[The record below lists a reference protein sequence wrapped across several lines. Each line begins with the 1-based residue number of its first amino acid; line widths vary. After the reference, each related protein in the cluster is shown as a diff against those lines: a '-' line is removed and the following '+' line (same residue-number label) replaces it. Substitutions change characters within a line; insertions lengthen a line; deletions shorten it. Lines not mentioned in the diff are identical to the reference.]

1 MTGDFRLRQIA
12 FVSADLEKA
21 AEQLNKVFGVE
32 IGFRDPGVMHY
43 GLKNAVLPV
52 GNDFIEIVEP
62 VKEGA
67 SAGRYLQRRGGDG
80 GYMVILQAEDEAA
93 HRERLKAQGVRVVD
107 VLDMPRHKATH
118 YHPKDFGGIL
128 ASIDTVPDCPD
139 WREPDTDWFPAGADW
154 RGARN
159 EKTLGLAA
167 ASIQSADPRALA
179 EQWSGLLDLP
189 LHEEGGTYRLD
200 VRGGSIRFI
209 APLDERGTGIAG
221 LDIRVPDPAAV
232 LARAEAEGIP
242 VEDGAVL
249 ITGGRLKPVPA

>member
-12 FVSADLEKA
+12 FVSADLEKTV
-21 AEQLNKVFGVE
+21 EQLNQVFGLE

-80 GYMVILQAEDEAA
+80 GYMVILQAEDEVA

-167 ASIQSADPRALA
+167 ASIQSADPNALA
-179 EQWSGLLDLP
+179 EQWSGLLDVP
-189 LHEEGGTYRLD
+189 LRKEGGAYALD
-200 VRGGSIRFI
+200 MLGGTLRFI

-221 LDIRVPDPAAV
+221 LDIRVPDPAVV
-232 LARAEAEGIP
+232 LSRAQEQGLP

-249 ITGGRLKPVPA
+249 IAGGRLKPVPA